1 MKRILAILLGTA
13 CLLAAGT
20 VTAYAQAYE
29 PVPVTISKDKVKI
42 GGKMYYS
49 HIVLERQTLYSISK
63 AYGVT
68 IKEITDMNPAISA
81 DGSGL
86 TKNSII
92 LIPVK
97 EAEEQPAATKDAQP
111 QEQQSQQPAEY
122 RTHTVKWYENIDD
135 IASLYGVSVK
145 SIMEANGLTSKA
157 LTSRQ
162 VLRIPLRN
170 ATPAPAPAENN
181 NEPEAVQPVETVATE
196 VTVVET
202 EPEKIDTVIVP
213 PYTGTDK
220 VSMTLLLALNTRN
233 GGFSSINMDFYSGV
247 LMAMK
252 ELEAEGISTELHVF
266 DVAGGKLPPLDSLK
280 LGNFILGP
288 CAPQD
293 IENVLA
299 VVGDSIPV
307 ISPMDPK
314 AAGLSAKHPNVYHA
328 ASNND
333 FQFAE
338 MAAWIKKN
346 QNEKTK
352 VAVLVNRA
360 APGGYPAKIKEE
372 LEKAGLVYTV
382 IQDRGTLLTTLRKG
396 KYTDIVIASED
407 ETYMTDILTILGSYS
422 REAAF
427 NSYAFEK
434 VLKMKEI
441 DTDLFYP
448 ARLHVT
454 TAYYTDEN
462 DPLLNRFYNRYLDV
476 FQFEPNQ
483 FAMQGYDTAYFFIKL
498 YSVYGE
504 KWAEYAPEF
513 NMHLSHSDIHLERT
527 ENGALVNTEV
537 RRVIHNMDMS
547 ITTET
552 P

>member
-1 MKRILAILLGTA
+1 MKRILAILLGTV

-20 VTAYAQAYE
+20 ATAYAQSYE

-97 EAEEQPAATKDAQP
+97 EAEEQQTAVKDTP
-111 QEQQSQQPAEY
+111 PQSQQQPAAEY
-122 RTHTVKWYENIDD
+122 RTHTVKWYENIED
-135 IASLYGVSVK
+135 IAALYGVSVK
-145 SIMEANGLTSKA
+145 AIMEANGLTSKA

-162 VLRIPLRN
+162 VLRIPLRSS
-170 ATPAPAPAENN
+170 TPAPAETENETVVTPAETD
-181 NEPEAVQPVETVATE
+181 VTE
-196 VTVVET
+196 VAVTET
-202 EPEKIDTVIVP
+202 EPEKADTVAVP
-213 PYTGTDK
+213 PYTGTDN
-220 VSMTLLLALNTRN
+220 VSMTLLLALNTRS
-233 GGFSSINMDFYSGV
+233 GGFSNINMDFYSGV

-252 ELEAEGISTELHVF
+252 ELESEGISTELNVF
-266 DVAGGKLPPLDSLK
+266 DVAGGKIPPLDSIK
-280 LGNFILGP
+280 LGNIVLGP

-299 VVGDSIPV
+299 VTGDSVPV
-307 ISPMDPK
+307 ISPLDPK

-328 ASNND
+328 AANND
-333 FQFAE
+333 YQFAE
-338 MAAWIKKN
+338 MAAWIKKY

-360 APGGYPAKIKEE
+360 APGSYPARIKEE
-372 LEKAGLVYTV
+372 LEKAELTYTV

-407 ETYMTDILTILGSYS
+407 ETYMTDILTILGTYS

-441 DTDLFYP
+441 DPELFYP

-454 TAYYTDEN
+454 SAYFTDEN
-462 DPLLNRFYNRYLDV
+462 DPLLNRFYNRYLEV

-504 KWAEYAPEF
+504 KWAEYAPEL
-513 NMHLSHSDIHLERT
+513 NMHLSHSDIHMERT

-547 ITTET
+547 ITTER